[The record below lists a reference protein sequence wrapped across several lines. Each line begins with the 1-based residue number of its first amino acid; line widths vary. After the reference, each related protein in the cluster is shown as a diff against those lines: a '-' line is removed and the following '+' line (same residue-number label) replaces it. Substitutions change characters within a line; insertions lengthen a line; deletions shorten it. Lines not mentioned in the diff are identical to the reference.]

1 MKSKAADFRT
11 QTKKT
16 LSQPKS
22 QISPA
27 MQVSVLKSSAQFGT
41 LLKEPMAQLR
51 ESQKSQ
57 RSSEKIHTFG
67 VF

>member
-1 MKSKAADFRT
+1 MKSKAANFRT

-22 QISPA
+22 QISPPV
-27 MQVSVLKSSAQFGT
+27 QVSVLKSSAQFGT
-41 LLKEPMAQLR
+41 LLEEPTAQLR
-51 ESQKSQ
+51 EPQKSK